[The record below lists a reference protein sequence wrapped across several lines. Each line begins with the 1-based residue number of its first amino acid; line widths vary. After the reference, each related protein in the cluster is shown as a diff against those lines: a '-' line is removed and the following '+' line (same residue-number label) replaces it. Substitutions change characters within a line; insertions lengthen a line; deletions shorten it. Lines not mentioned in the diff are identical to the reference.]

1 MLTSRPVYFILTLIL
16 FTVELLIAL
25 FVNDSF
31 VRPYGGDYLVVIL
44 LYCFVRSFFKIAVS
58 RAAAVVL
65 LIAFLVEIFQGLQG
79 IRLLGWQNNRLAK
92 TVLGT
97 SFEWTD
103 LLAYV
108 LGIVTVLLMEKN
120 RGRLVAV
127 PAGKNN

>member
-1 MLTSRPVYFILTLIL
+1 MYFILTLIL
-16 FTVELLIAL
+16 FTIEVLIAL

-65 LIAFLVEIFQGLQG
+65 LIAFLVEGFQGLQG

-103 LLAYV
+103 LLAYA
-108 LGIVTVLLMEKN
+108 LGIATVLLVEKT
-120 RGRLVAV
+120 GSRLAAT
-127 PAGKNN
+127 PARNHN